1 MTRSIWVGALLVFS
15 LSGQTEEGVVLL
27 DGKEVFRIET
37 SSGTYGPKERAVMIS
52 ERIKRAAES
61 SEQGVQVVELPDS
74 SELRLGAIRLH
85 GVRAADAAAAGM
97 DRQQLAAKWAKDIDQ
112 AILAYRE
119 ARDYR
124 RLARGFIYAG
134 GTTVLILILQVGLWW
149 LRKWSVRRTLRAA
162 QARRERNQHAED
174 LFSALRIGEALA
186 TVQNLFF
193 WGITLVLAEAYVPVL
208 LAFFPGTSGWAA
220 QFFGWI
226 KAPLLRVG
234 HGALAF
240 LPDLLNLVVIVGIA
254 IYTLKIAHVFFEEIG
269 EEKIRV
275 KGFHADWAAPTYRLF
290 RVGVLMLA
298 LVMAYPYL
306 PGSDS
311 EAFKGLSIFV
321 GVLLSL
327 GSSSAMANG
336 VAGTI
341 ITYMRGYKV
350 GDFIRIGA
358 DMGEVVEQ
366 TLLVTRIRTIKNVI
380 ITIPNGNVL
389 SAHIENFSAG
399 GATRPVILHTT
410 ITIGYDVPWQIIHD
424 LMINAALAT
433 HDILPEPR
441 PFVLQTAL
449 NDFHISY
456 EINAYTL
463 NPIRMPDIY
472 SELHQNIQDKFNEA
486 GVEIMS
492 PTFLALRDGNTVTIP
507 ENHRPADYEPAAF
520 RVANGGSG
528 R

>member
-1 MTRSIWVGALLVFS
+1 MKRNIWVATVFVCG
-15 LSGQTEEGVVLL
+15 LFGQTEEGIVSL
-27 DGKEVFRIET
+27 DGKEVFRLET

-52 ERIKRAAES
+52 ERLRQAADS
-61 SEQGVQVVELPDS
+61 SEQGVHVVELPDA
-74 SELRLGAIRLH
+74 SELRLGNIRLH
-85 GVRAADAAAAGM
+85 GVRATDAAAAGM
-97 DRQQLAAKWAKDIDQ
+97 ERQKLAAKWAQDIDR
-112 AILAYRE
+112 AVKAYRE
-119 ARDYR
+119 ARDVG
-124 RLARGFIYAG
+124 RLVRGLVLAL
-134 GTTVLILILQVGLWW
+134 GTTVVIAFFQIGLWR
-149 LRKWSVRRTLRAA
+149 LRKWAVSRTLRAS
-162 QARRERNQHAED
+162 QARRLRNQHADD

-186 TVQNLFF
+186 AIQNLFF
-193 WGITLVLAEAYVPVL
+193 WGITLLLAEVYVPIL

-220 QFFGWI
+220 KFFGSI

-234 HGALAF
+234 YGALGF
-240 LPDLLNLVVIVGIA
+240 LPDLLNILVIVGITV
-254 IYTLKIAHVFFEEIG
+254 YTLRIAHVFFKEIG
-269 EEKIRV
+269 EEKVRV
-275 KGFHADWAAPTYRLF
+275 KGFHADWAEPTYRIF
-290 RVGVLMLA
+290 RVAVFMLA

-306 PGSDS
+306 PGSNS

-341 ITYMRGYKV
+341 ITYMRGFRV

-380 ITIPNGNVL
+380 VTIPNGNVL
-389 SAHIENFSAG
+389 SAHVENFSAG
-399 GATRPVILHTT
+399 GGQKPLILNTS
-410 ITIGYDVPWQIIHD
+410 ITIGYDAPWNIIHQ
-424 LMINAALAT
+424 LMIDAALST
-433 HDILPEPR
+433 KDILPEPR
-441 PFVLQTAL
+441 PFVLQTSL
-449 NDFHISY
+449 NDFHVSY

-463 NPIRMPDIY
+463 HAPRMPDIY

-492 PTFLALRDGNTVTIP
+492 PHFTALRDGNTVTIP
-507 ENHRPADYEPAAF
+507 ENHRPAGYEPGAF
-520 RVANGGSG
+520 RVNSGNGS